1 MQPLS
6 LEQYLLLGVI
16 SLIAVG
22 LLTPVMRLVAKRYGV
37 IDSPSESHKTHKNP
51 VPYLGGVAIAIG
63 VVGVTYVASLVSDFS
78 RETFFLASTHGNS
91 GTSR

>member
-78 RETFFLASTHGNS
+78 RETFLPQLY
-91 GTSR
+91 